1 MFKSGQLFWKM
12 QMKSLTLHS
21 LSNNTI
27 ELLYKCI
34 WSLFKCGKG
43 LNWSRQLLDM
53 VVEFWRLIVTPHL
66 RMGKRNWHWCDRYAE
81 RINSQVLWCLGKC
94 GDTCHHAKRNHFSAV
109 ILFYISRVASFVG
122 SMDINFFIVPS
133 ILDDDSVSAPCSSTT
148 SVTAN
153 IPMTPLIKQ
162 RSSVAPT
169 LSLLPPSVP
178 DDGFYGDP
186 LLEFH
191 FKNDKEMS
199 SVLSSLPLRHEVA
212 TSLPQDQY
220 EIDFVAYW

>member
-1 MFKSGQLFWKM
+1 M
-12 QMKSLTLHS
+12 
-21 LSNNTI
+21 
-27 ELLYKCI
+27 
-34 WSLFKCGKG
+34 
-43 LNWSRQLLDM
+43 
-53 VVEFWRLIVTPHL
+53 TP
-66 RMGKRNWHWCDRYAE
+66 
-81 RINSQVLWCLGKC
+81 
-94 GDTCHHAKRNHFSAV
+94 HAKRNHFSAV
-109 ILFYISRVASFVG
+109 ILFYISRVASFVE
-122 SMDINFFIVPS
+122 SMDINFFILPS
-133 ILDDDSVSAPCSSTT
+133 ILDDDSASAPCRSTT

-220 EIDFVAYW
+220 EIDFVAY